1 MSLAAL
7 QREFQALVV
16 AEDDAPRSELYG
28 GLAVYR
34 NAYRSRLL
42 ECLQSSF
49 ERTSTWIGEDA
60 FAAAACHHVIVHRP
74 RNWTLDAVGEGF
86 DETLA
91 ALLPGDPEVA
101 ELAWLERSLQDV
113 FTAPDVAVVEPSAF
127 AARTVGYAGVDW
139 AALRLRLVPGIMTRV
154 VTSDCVALWHAIGA
168 GEKQRN
174 WSLDGSR
181 TALVWRQELLPHCRL
196 LDVYEAN
203 ALASL
208 GRGESF
214 GELCEFLVA
223 ELGNQGVAAAGA
235 FLGRWLS
242 DGLLQEVPHSGQSE

>member
-7 QREFQALVV
+7 QREFQARVV
-16 AEDDAPRSELYG
+16 AEDDARLSEISG

-42 ECLQSSF
+42 ECLRSSF

-86 DETLA
+86 DKTLA
-91 ALLPGDPEVA
+91 ALLPDDPEVA
-101 ELAWLERSLQDV
+101 ELAWLERSLLDV
-113 FTAPDVAVVEPSAF
+113 FTAPDVAVVNPGSF
-127 AARTVGYAGVDW
+127 AAQTVGYNDADW

-154 VTSDCVALWHAIGA
+154 VASDCVALWHAIGA
-168 GEKQRN
+168 GEKPHN

-181 TALVWRQELLPHCRL
+181 TVLVWRQNLQPDCRL
-196 LDVYEAN
+196 LDVHEAN

-208 GRGESF
+208 SLGESF

-223 ELGNQGVAAAGA
+223 GLGNQGVAAAGA
-235 FLGRWLS
+235 FLGRWLA
-242 DGLLQEVPHSGQSE
+242 DGLLQEIPQDEQSG